1 MLGQLSC
8 HSARLPFTASTLN
21 CAACGAQ
28 GSLKPACRVSLSV
41 VILGLFFT
49 SFTLKQ
55 IFFHLNRL
63 EA

>member
-8 HSARLPFTASTLN
+8 HSARLPLTASTLN

-28 GSLKPACRVSLSV
+28 GSLKPTCRVSLSV

-49 SFTLKQ
+49 SYTLMQ
-55 IFFHLNRL
+55 IFFT
-63 EA
+63 